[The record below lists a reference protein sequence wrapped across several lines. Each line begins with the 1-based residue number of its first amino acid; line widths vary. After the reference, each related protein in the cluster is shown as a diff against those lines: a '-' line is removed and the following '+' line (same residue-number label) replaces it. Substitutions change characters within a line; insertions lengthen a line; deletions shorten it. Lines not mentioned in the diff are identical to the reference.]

1 MQIHS
6 GKLAPIALLLAL
18 APVLGI
24 QGLQAADLP
33 PTPLKLTALAINLG
47 ANRPVQREQIVEI
60 SVDRYS
66 TEAERGELL
75 DALRLHGQDGL
86 LKSLQENPPVGT
98 IRTPDS
104 VALDLHYAHV
114 TPDSNGGLR
123 IFLATDRRIAFWE
136 AYHDTRSLDY
146 PFTLIE
152 IHLDASGH
160 GEGRMSIATKV
171 VADAQGKFLRLEDFS
186 VEPTRLQSVQV
197 QRK

>member
-1 MQIHS
+1 MKRHP
-6 GKLAPIALLLAL
+6 GKHTSIALLLAL
-18 APVLGI
+18 TSALGS
-24 QGLQAADLP
+24 QGLHAADLP
-33 PTPLKLTALAINLG
+33 ATPLKLTALAINLG
-47 ANRPVQREQIVEI
+47 ANRPVQREQIVQI
-60 SVDRYS
+60 NIDRYS

-114 TPDSNGGLR
+114 TPDPNGGLR

-136 AYHDTRSLDY
+136 AYNTTRSLDY

-160 GEGRMSIATKV
+160 GEGRMSTATKV
-171 VADAQGKFLRLEDFS
+171 IADAQGKFLRLEDFS